1 MMRIA
6 IAKIDKKGRLQLPSN
21 FLSANLIT
29 SGTRV
34 YIDIVYN
41 SQNSCKLTFVNP
53 LNKENQNDD
62 RK

>member
-1 MMRIA
+1 MRIA

-34 YIDIVYN
+34 YIYIVYN

-53 LNKENQNDD
+53 VNKENQNDD

>member
-1 MMRIA
+1 MRIA
-6 IAKIDKKGRLQLPSN
+6 IAKIDSKGRLQLPSN

-29 SGTRV
+29 KGTRV

-53 LNKENQNDD
+53 VNKE
-62 RK
+62 K

>member
-1 MMRIA
+1 MRIA
-6 IAKIDKKGRLQLPSN
+6 IAKIDSKGRLQLPSN

-53 LNKENQNDD
+53 VNKEKENG
-62 RK
+62 